1 MLSKMLAILAATLV
15 ASSSLAESARPQ
27 IALIIDDLGYERR
40 AGERAIALPGPI
52 TYAVLPGT
60 PRTRYLAEAAF
71 AAGKEVILHLPM
83 QAESTDD
90 ADDPGSLLLDMSR
103 AQFAGT
109 LAANMEAVPH
119 IVGINGH
126 RGSLLT
132 RHPGHMQWLMDGIR
146 RHGALFFVDSYTTH
160 ESVALHIAAE
170 KGVPAIRRDV
180 FLDPDSNPD
189 TVEREFAR
197 LKQLA
202 ADRGY
207 AVGIGH
213 PYPVTL
219 GFLEEALPRLEKDG
233 FDLVS
238 VSDLVGV
245 PARNAVFVE
254 LPAAE

>member
-1 MLSKMLAILAATLV
+1 MLPKVPGLLAAILL
-15 ASSSLAESARPQ
+15 ASPCLAEPVRPQ
-27 IALIIDDLGYERR
+27 IALIIDDLGYERV

-60 PRTRYLAEAAF
+60 PRARHLAEAAH

-83 QAESTDD
+83 QAESRDD
-90 ADDPGSLLLDMSR
+90 PDDPGSLLLDMSR
-103 AQFAGT
+103 SQLAGT
-109 LAANMEAVPH
+109 LADNIDGVPH

-132 RHPGHMQWLMDGIR
+132 RHPGHMQWLMEEIR
-146 RHGALFFVDSYTTH
+146 QREPLFFVDSYTTH

-170 KGVPAIRRDV
+170 KGVPAIKRDV
-180 FLDPDSNPD
+180 FLDPDASPD
-189 TVEREFAR
+189 TVRREFAR
-197 LKQLA
+197 LKRLA
-202 ADRGY
+202 ADQGF

-213 PYPVTL
+213 PYPATL
-219 GFLEEALPRLEKDG
+219 TFLEAALPELEADG
-233 FDLVS
+233 FELVG
-238 VSDLVGV
+238 VSALVGV